1 MKDRGGKSIGADLQ
15 KVESGRRRKKRGKKT
30 DSADKRNKKNI
41 QIPPNKDKAST
52 EFKYKCEKTRAGSR

>member
-15 KVESGRRRKKRGKKT
+15 KVESGRRREREEKRQTALIKGI
-30 DSADKRNKKNI
+30 KNI
-41 QIPPNKDKAST
+41 QIQQKKDKASI